1 MNTRFLFWWL
11 VTVIEFIGIGVAVYL
26 GAIDFLLDADDTYLS
41 FVVAAMW
48 LLGTLQILYIG
59 FRTNGNFDTPWFIAE
74 SCLSVG
80 MIGTLVGFM
89 LMLGSSFGNVDPGD
103 IESMKTVIASMA
115 QGMSTALV
123 TTLTGLV
130 FSLGLKVQ
138 IAVLEH
144 VDGK

>member
-1 MNTRFLFWWL
+1 MNIRFLFWWL
-11 VTVIEFIGIGVAVYL
+11 VAVIEFIGIGVAVYF
-26 GAIDFLLDADDTYLS
+26 GAIDFLIASDSTYLS
-41 FVVAAMW
+41 FVVVAMW
-48 LLGTLQILYIG
+48 ALGTLQILYISFNSAG
-59 FRTNGNFDTPWFIAE
+59 GFDTPWFIAE

-89 LMLGSSFGNVDPGD
+89 LMLGSSFGNIDPSD
-103 IESMKTVIASMA
+103 INSMKAVIASMA

-144 VDGK
+144 MEDK